1 MSDRLIRDEILTSER
16 YWSVSN
22 DAKLFFIHIMLNA
35 DDTARFSGKN
45 FTLRS
50 SCFPG
55 QPIDEKHIERM
66 LEELHDHDLIR
77 IYTVKNERFIF
88 VPRFKQRL
96 RFRNSK
102 FPEPPNEINDLV
114 IEKSDSSQSQD
125 RPKTDS
131 SQPKRREVKRREV
144 KNNTSAKPDG
154 LPASA
159 SFEKF
164 WSAYPKSKRKSG
176 RSKCLSVWQKKGLDA
191 KIDEILQHLKAVSYD
206 YSKDGGQ
213 YCPAPLAYLNQ
224 EKWDGFDASDASDPF
239 NPVSIGLRSDGLFQ
253 EVV

>member
-131 SQPKRREVKRREV
+131 SQPKRREVKRREEKIYSSKRDATPEGFDDFWNVYGKKVGKQNAV
-144 KNNTSAKPDG
+144 KEWRKVSPDSELVALMIEKAKAYVIAKPE
-154 LPASA
+154 AQ
-159 SFEKF
+159 
-164 WSAYPKSKRKSG
+164 YRKDPERWIKG
-176 RSKCLSVWQKKGLDA
+176 RHWEDDLAAEPVEDDMVTNWQRY
-191 KIDEILQHLKAVSYD
+191 V
-206 YSKDGGQ
+206 
-213 YCPAPLAYLNQ
+213 
-224 EKWDGFDASDASDPF
+224 
-239 NPVSIGLRSDGLFQ
+239 
-253 EVV
+253 